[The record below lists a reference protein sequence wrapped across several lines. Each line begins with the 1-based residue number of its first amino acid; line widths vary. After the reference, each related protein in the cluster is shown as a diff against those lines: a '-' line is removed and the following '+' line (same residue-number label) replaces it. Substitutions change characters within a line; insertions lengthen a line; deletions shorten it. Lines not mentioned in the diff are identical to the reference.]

1 MTAQDLRWHQRL
13 NSYSKALRQLSKFV
27 EKGELN
33 ELEKQ
38 GLIHAF
44 EYTFELAWN
53 AVKEY
58 FEAQGETAFHG
69 SRDAFRLGFNRG
81 LLADGDVWMDM
92 IKSRT
97 LTSHTYNEDTAE
109 KIATDILSRYYKEVW
124 GLEATLAEMKDKE
137 E

>member
-124 GLEATLAEMKDKE
+124 GLETTLAEMKDKE